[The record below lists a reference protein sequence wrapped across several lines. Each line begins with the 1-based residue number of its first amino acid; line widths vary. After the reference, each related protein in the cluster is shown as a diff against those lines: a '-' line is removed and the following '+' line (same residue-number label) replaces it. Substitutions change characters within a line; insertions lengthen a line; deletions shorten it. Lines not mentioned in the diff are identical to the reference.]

1 MSNLDLADVAALLG
15 AVEAEDRSSPSVVW
29 LIDGGDG
36 LAEMDVDVALVAVEA
51 ARRMGQA
58 VRLMAAKKTLN
69 KKVRKAAAKALHSLK
84 SSGVEIPMEKRQGSG
99 WSLGTEVREIPS
111 PVGLLG
117 LPQGDGYFPFILLSH
132 SDGGACV
139 TAGVAGSVQG
149 FQDSDHAHVGRS
161 KARDIVANARKDH
174 NLVEVPFHVALHFCE
189 RAFDEGGSNRP
200 HGWGHMLSSVPEG
213 TQNSAR
219 LLDPLA
225 EQEQELDMA
234 SLNDLDSLLEGEHR
248 VVFNLEDRISGP
260 AVDSVMEI
268 LSSQI
273 SVDDDDKKLRVAREI
288 TVAVD
293 EAFEG
298 HNRQTWTLA
307 LDVLSAISAVAGWES
322 ERKAAR
328 HTALALR
335 AGRKGSD
342 IPFFRIWT
350 ERQLAAV
357 SEMVL
362 AVRSGREIPTQ

>member
-1 MSNLDLADVAALLG
+1 MSKLDLSQVVALLEL
-15 AVEAEDRSSPSVVW
+15 VEAEDRSSAAVAW
-29 LIDGGDG
+29 LIDGGSG
-36 LAEMDVDVALVAVEA
+36 LEEMDVDGALVTIEV
-51 ARRMGQA
+51 ARRIGQA
-58 VRLMAAKKTLN
+58 TRLMDAKKSSR
-69 KKVRKAAAKALHSLK
+69 KAVRKAAAKALHSLK
-84 SSGVEIPMEKRQGSG
+84 SSGVEVPVEDRPSAG
-99 WSLGTEVREIPS
+99 WSLGTEAREIPS

-132 SDGGACV
+132 SEAGACV
-139 TAGVAGSVQG
+139 TAGVAGSGQG

-189 RAFDEGGSNRP
+189 RAFDEGGSKRP

-225 EQEQELDMA
+225 DQEQELDA
-234 SLNDLDSLLEGEHR
+234 GALNELDSLLDGEHR
-248 VVFNLEDRISGP
+248 VVFNLEERFCGP
-260 AVDSVMEI
+260 AFDSVMEI
-268 LSSQI
+268 LGSKL
-273 SVDDDDKKLRVAREI
+273 SVDDDDKKLRVARE
-288 TVAVD
+288 VASAVD

-298 HNRQTWTLA
+298 HARASWTLA
-307 LDVLSAISAVAGWES
+307 MDVLAAISSVAGWDA

-328 HTALALR
+328 NIGLALR

-362 AVRSGREIPTQ
+362 SVRAGREVPTQ

>member
-1 MSNLDLADVAALLG
+1 MSNLDLAHVAALLE
-15 AVEAEDRSSPSVVW
+15 AVEAEDRSNASVVW

-36 LAEMDVDVALVAVEA
+36 LAEMDLDAALIAVEV
-51 ARRMGQA
+51 ARRTGQA
-58 VRLMAAKKTLN
+58 ARLMAAKKASN

-84 SSGVEIPMEKRQGSG
+84 SSGVDIPTEERQGSG
-99 WSLGTEVREIPS
+99 WSLGTEQREIPS

-132 SDGGACV
+132 GDGGACV
-139 TAGVAGSVQG
+139 TAGVAGSGQG

-161 KARDIVANARKDH
+161 KAREIVANARKDH

-189 RAFDEGGSNRP
+189 RAFTEGGSKRP
-200 HGWGHMLSSVPEG
+200 HGWDHMLSSVPEG
-213 TQNSAR
+213 IQNSAR

-225 EQEQELDMA
+225 GQEQELDAA
-234 SLNDLDSLLEGEHR
+234 SLNELDSLLEGEHR

-268 LSSQI
+268 LGSQL

-293 EAFEG
+293 EAFNG
-298 HNRQTWTLA
+298 HARQTWTLA
-307 LDVLSAISAVAGWES
+307 MDVLSAISAVAGWDA

-328 HTALALR
+328 NTALALR

-362 AVRSGREIPTQ
+362 AVRAGREVPTQ